1 MLLRVRICSLLLV
14 VWSVGHGQNAPP
26 TRALIIVKSSEY
38 TPVKNQANTGT
49 CWSFSTTSLVESQS
63 IKNGLG
69 AFDLSEM
76 FTVRNIYL
84 EKARNYILRQGAAQ
98 FGPGGLGHDV
108 VYAMDRYGAVPESIY
123 SGLLLGKKSHDHSQ
137 LDHRL
142 KGYLDSLLTRRPI
155 PDRWLEGFKAILDDH
170 LGKPPETFMFQEKQY
185 TPKTFAD
192 EVLHFRA
199 SDYIT
204 ITSFTH
210 HPFYKPFILEIPD
223 NFLNGSFYN
232 IPLEEMLSLT
242 ERAVDLGYTLMWDAD
257 VSNSN
262 FRQAEGF
269 AMQWKNHGEVISPD
283 DEETSFDQASRQVL
297 FENLTTQDDH
307 LMHLVGLEKS
317 PEGKKFFKVKNSWGQ
332 VGPFKGFILVSEAYY
347 AMNTISLVVPREVLS
362 SSLKAKLGIT
372 E

>member
-1 MLLRVRICSLLLV
+1 
-14 VWSVGHGQNAPP
+14 
-26 TRALIIVKSSEY
+26 
-38 TPVKNQANTGT
+38 
-49 CWSFSTTSLVESQS
+49 
-63 IKNGLG
+63 
-69 AFDLSEM
+69 
-76 FTVRNIYL
+76 
-84 EKARNYILRQGAAQ
+84 
-98 FGPGGLGHDV
+98 
-108 VYAMDRYGAVPESIY
+108 
-123 SGLLLGKKSHDHSQ
+123 
-137 LDHRL
+137 
-142 KGYLDSLLTRRPI
+142 LTRRPI

>member
-1 MLLRVRICSLLLV
+1 
-14 VWSVGHGQNAPP
+14 
-26 TRALIIVKSSEY
+26 
-38 TPVKNQANTGT
+38 
-49 CWSFSTTSLVESQS
+49 
-63 IKNGLG
+63 
-69 AFDLSEM
+69 
-76 FTVRNIYL
+76 
-84 EKARNYILRQGAAQ
+84 
-98 FGPGGLGHDV
+98 
-108 VYAMDRYGAVPESIY
+108 
-123 SGLLLGKKSHDHSQ
+123 
-137 LDHRL
+137 
-142 KGYLDSLLTRRPI
+142 
-155 PDRWLEGFKAILDDH
+155 
-170 LGKPPETFMFQEKQY
+170 
-185 TPKTFAD
+185 
-192 EVLHFRA
+192 
-199 SDYIT
+199 
-204 ITSFTH
+204 
-210 HPFYKPFILEIPD
+210 
-223 NFLNGSFYN
+223 
-232 IPLEEMLSLT
+232 MLSLT